1 MTLEEIFCQ
10 IDDFCEL
17 FMPSWEKQLIDHGL
31 ARKYWQCQMSASEIM
46 TIVVLFHEKQ
56 YRNFKTFYE
65 GYVKRYLADAFPN
78 LLSYSRFIEQ
88 KQRITMPLFFFLM
101 SLSRTNTGI
110 YFVDSTTFK
119 VCHIKREK
127 QHRVFKGLA
136 KKRKSTMVWFFGFKL
151 HILVNSIGEI
161 ISLKLTQANTDDRE
175 PVEDLTK
182 DIIGKVFGDKG
193 YISKELRESLLK
205 RGVELATK
213 VRKNMKPINMTDFD
227 KLLLRKRAIVE
238 TVIDQL
244 KNISQIEHSR
254 HRSVANFVV
263 NLIGGLTAYSLRPKK
278 PMINLEY
285 TGVTVV

>member
-1 MTLEEIFCQ
+1 
-10 IDDFCEL
+10 
-17 FMPSWEKQLIDHGL
+17 
-31 ARKYWQCQMSASEIM
+31 
-46 TIVVLFHEKQ
+46 
-56 YRNFKTFYE
+56 
-65 GYVKRYLADAFPN
+65 
-78 LLSYSRFIEQ
+78 
-88 KQRITMPLFFFLM
+88 
-101 SLSRTNTGI
+101 
-110 YFVDSTTFK
+110 
-119 VCHIKREK
+119 
-127 QHRVFKGLA
+127 
-136 KKRKSTMVWFFGFKL
+136 MVWFFGFKL